1 MIEVIGTGVK
11 GAQALEISDRAKTA
25 AAEEIEIAVGEQTHP
40 ISAGMQ
46 GKAFGTI
53 PAVSGL
59 MQPTQPSAKRLHVLN
74 IAVEL
79 LPLGGALAQAVP
91 PTPAGI
97 DRRRAPTQTPHAA
110 AAMGEGFPEHSLLLA
125 AVGPQRDVPSP
136 GIADGTKK
144 HRPAVELSLAGF
156 VVLTPLLT
164 GNHQGQKLADMGASR
179 LGQLHIDQ
187 AIGDEHPQP
196 DRGRSSLPIAG
207 MMGKPQPSA
216 PEPGNAAV

>member
-1 MIEVIGTGVK
+1 
-11 GAQALEISDRAKTA
+11 
-25 AAEEIEIAVGEQTHP
+25 
-40 ISAGMQ
+40 MQ
-46 GKAFGTI
+46 GKALG
-53 PAVSGL
+53 AVPTARGL
-59 MQPTQPSAKRLHVLN
+59 MQPTQPGAKGLHVLN
-74 IAVEL
+74 IAVEP
-79 LPLGGALAQAVP
+79 LPLGGALAQAVQ

-97 DRRRAPTQTPHAA
+97 DRRSAPTQTPHAA
-110 AAMGEGFPEHSLLLA
+110 AGVGEGFPEHSLLLA
-125 AVGPQRDVPSP
+125 AVGPQRDVPGP
-136 GIADGTKK
+136 GIADGTEK

-164 GNHQGQKLADMGASR
+164 GNHQGQELADVGAGR

-207 MMGKPQPSA
+207 MMGTAQPSA